1 MKQNGF
7 TLVEAL
13 VVIGIITILTAIVL
27 PVLLL

>member
-13 VVIGIITILTAIVL
+13 VVIGIITILTALVL
-27 PVLLL
+27 PRLLL